1 MIEGNDGR
9 YYFQAGSIL
18 VPGFWRIQD
27 KIGLPLDEIHTSGDV
42 PQYREKLQG
51 SMERFFRKMQ
61 VDKPVSRNNYFFQV
75 VRSAGDGSGRLKE
88 LDPEDLAWSPANGS
102 EDAFRLAHAFDT
114 TQETPTLD
122 QLWLRT
128 ERQTLRRLPLA
139 EEKDVPERLGSA
151 LRGWPE
157 DVKDYKGVY
166 RGGWWDTLLEFL
178 DDKKREQ
185 EGHEVRLD

>member
-1 MIEGNDGR
+1 M
-9 YYFQAGSIL
+9 
-18 VPGFWRIQD
+18 
-27 KIGLPLDEIHTSGDV
+27 
-42 PQYREKLQG
+42 
-51 SMERFFRKMQ
+51 
-61 VDKPVSRNNYFFQV
+61 DKPVSRNNYFFQV
-75 VRSAGDGSGRLKE
+75 VRSAEEGGGKLKE

-102 EDAFRLAHAFDT
+102 EDAFKLAHAFDQS
-114 TQETPTLD
+114 QEAPRVD

-128 ERQTLRRLPLA
+128 ERQTLRRLPVSGAIIFTIRVYLVPITQLA
-139 EEKDVPERLGSA
+139 EEQDVPERLGRA